1 MLCAQRCTATFLSD
15 YSVLELWSW
24 ARGFGWEKRVPS
36 SWGGYGLAGEVEVEV
51 RCEVG
56 AVVLSSRAI
65 ANRRTDK

>member
-1 MLCAQRCTATFLSD
+1 MLCAQRCTATFLSN

-56 AVVLSSRAI
+56 AVVLSRAI